1 MVFILLATLPF
12 LFGLPAFYFFIV
24 FLIQV
29 RDNLELVDPNPP
41 PPTSPNNNIY
51 CDETA

>member
-12 LFGLPAFYFFIV
+12 LLSLPVFYFFIV
-24 FLIQV
+24 FLIQA
-29 RDNLELVDPNPP
+29 RDNFELVDPNPP
-41 PPTSPNNNIY
+41 PPTTSPNIY

>member
-1 MVFILLATLPF
+1 MVFILLVALLPF
-12 LFGLPAFYFFIV
+12 LLGLPAFYFFIV

-29 RDNLELVDPNPP
+29 RDHFELVDPNPP
-41 PPTSPNNNIY
+41 TSPNIHCY